1 MFIDDEELRIIFK
14 SASEEHLQ
22 KLEDGLLHL
31 EKNPHDQENLEEI
44 MREAH
49 SLKGDA
55 GMLGLKDISTIAH
68 QLEHILG
75 TVKRN
80 EVELSPD
87 ISDRLYQGLDAIKQ
101 LVTEAVSAIPPRIE
115 AFHVLAYMMGGSSPT
130 ASTNSAE
137 KETSTKTEIE
147 AETNAEIAAENSQQV
162 TLFVEPQPEELPELE
177 TTITTSDVEIIHPE
191 VEDPVTITI
200 QDITSSTVPVTEIKK
215 VNVSISPILDNSPEP
230 HKEPTNKT
238 SNEQTYRIESVRVE
252 TRHLDSLMTQAGEL
266 TVNKIRIN
274 HRLAEI
280 EEIANLCEEYGR
292 IRAHFSRLI
301 PKTESA
307 QTAFFPVSTSLFA
320 LPHNSELALKKD
332 SSQTIEKFLEEMGN
346 LVNKLRNSL
355 YEDVQRLEVVS
366 DELSDGIRTLR
377 LLPLAT
383 IFSLF
388 PRMVRDL
395 AKQQGKEINLIIEGG
410 ETKAD
415 KRIIEEMKD
424 PLMHM
429 IRNCVDHGIE
439 TIEERCRFG
448 KSPQGTILL
457 RAKQT
462 TTNVVIEVI
471 DDGRGLDIEKI
482 KQTALKRHVCREEEL
497 ATMTQNQIQSLI
509 FTPGFSTRTFV
520 TEVSGRGVGLDV
532 VRTNVEHL
540 KGNIQVESNL
550 GMGCT
555 IRMLLPTTLATAHV
569 LIVSVDSIS
578 YAIPV
583 EYVMMAR
590 LITQEDIFP
599 IEGQDT
605 ILLDSQ
611 PISVTHLADLL
622 EINHQQG
629 WGTFC
634 IQQTTTNSQHLPCII
649 IKVGDATLGLIVD
662 ALLDEQDVMLKPQG
676 KLLKRVRNV
685 SGATILGTGE
695 VCMVLNPQDLIKS
708 VRKQA
713 VSQSTRHPVKSLPSA
728 ERKQVILLVEDSI
741 AIRTQ
746 EKRIL
751 EAAGYEV
758 VTAVDGM
765 DALTKLKSRSYDA
778 IVSDI
783 QMPNLDGLS
792 LAAKVRQNKE
802 YSELPIILVTS
813 LASDEDKKRGA
824 EAGANAYI
832 TKGTFNQQVL
842 LDTLRRLV

>member
-1 MFIDDEELRIIFK
+1 MFIDDEELRVIFK

-22 KLEDGLLHL
+22 KLEDGFLHL
-31 EKNPHDQENLEEI
+31 EKNPNEPAILEEL
-44 MREAH
+44 MRESH

-55 GMLGLKDISTIAH
+55 GMLGLKDISTLAH

-75 TVKRN
+75 TIKRS
-80 EVELSPD
+80 EVELSSD
-87 ISDRLYQGLDAIKQ
+87 VSDRLYQGLDAIKQ
-101 LVTEAVSAIPPRIE
+101 LVTEAVLGTPPRIDV
-115 AFHVLAYMMGGSSPT
+115 FHVLAYMMGGNNPASSPNPTT
-130 ASTNSAE
+130 AQASLE
-137 KETSTKTEIE
+137 ETEETEQTESIE
-147 AETNAEIAAENSQQV
+147 ASEDDSLFGEQILDDLVNSEAIVITN
-162 TLFVEPQPEELPELE
+162 
-177 TTITTSDVEIIHPE
+177 DVEDLPIINISE
-191 VEDPVTITI
+191 VPAKV
-200 QDITSSTVPVTEIKK
+200 VPVNEIQK
-215 VNVSISPILDNSPEP
+215 VNVTISQLSETSPKTINISSNKAANEP
-230 HKEPTNKT
+230 
-238 SNEQTYRIESVRVE
+238 TYRIESVRVE
-252 TRHLDSLMTQAGEL
+252 TRHLDALMTQAGEL
-266 TVNKIRIN
+266 TVTKIRIN
-274 HRLAEI
+274 HRLLEV
-280 EEIANLCEEYGR
+280 EEIVNLCEEYSR
-292 IRAHFSRLI
+292 IRSQISRAKSNNNSLE
-301 PKTESA
+301 PS
-307 QTAFFPVSTSLFA
+307 FFPVNASLFA
-320 LPHNSELALKKD
+320 LPQSSNIALKKD
-332 SSQTIEKFLEEMGN
+332 ATQTTENFLDRLGN
-346 LVNKLRNSL
+346 IVNKLRNSL
-355 YEDVQRLEVVS
+355 YEDLQRLEVIS

-377 LLPLAT
+377 LLPLTT
-383 IFSLF
+383 IFGLF

-395 AKQQGKEINLIIEGG
+395 AKQQNKEINFLIEGG

-439 TIEERCRFG
+439 SVEERIALG

-482 KQTALKRHVCREEEL
+482 KQTALKRRICREEEL
-497 ATMTQNQIQSLI
+497 VTMTPSQVQSLI

-540 KGNIQVESNL
+540 KGNIQVESNF

-569 LIVSVDSIS
+569 LIVSVDNIS

-605 ILLDSQ
+605 ILVDFQ

-629 WGTFC
+629 WGTLPL
-634 IQQTTTNSQHLPCII
+634 QQVATNSQHLPCII

-713 VSQSTRHPVKSLPSA
+713 VSKVARRTVKSLPITG
-728 ERKQVILLVEDSI
+728 RKQTILLVEDSI

-751 EAAGYEV
+751 EGAGYEV
-758 VTAVDGM
+758 ITAVDGM

-792 LAAKVRQNKE
+792 LTAKIRQHKE

>member
-1 MFIDDEELRIIFK
+1 MYIDDEELRVIFK

-31 EKNPHDQENLEEI
+31 EKNPCEQENLEEL

-55 GMLGLKDISTIAH
+55 GMLGLKDISTLAH

-75 TVKRN
+75 TIKRS
-80 EVELSPD
+80 EAELSSD
-87 ISDRLYQGLDAIKQ
+87 VSDRLYQGLDAISQ
-101 LVTEAVSAIPPRIE
+101 LVVEAVTGTPPRID
-115 AFHVLAYMMGGSSPT
+115 AFHVLAYMMGGNSPKSSANSTENQPSSETET
-130 ASTNSAE
+130 A
-137 KETSTKTEIE
+137 
-147 AETNAEIAAENSQQV
+147 AETNKEVNVSVQQPEEIAAE
-162 TLFVEPQPEELPELE
+162 TPITAAEVE
-177 TTITTSDVEIIHPE
+177 VIHPE
-191 VEDPVTITI
+191 VEDPPTVNFPN
-200 QDITSSTVPVTEIKK
+200 ITSDTVPLNEIKTI
-215 VNVSISPILDNSPEP
+215 NVTVSPISENTPEP
-230 HKEPTNKT
+230 VKFSPNTTPTEP
-238 SNEQTYRIESVRVE
+238 TYRIESVRVE

-266 TVNKIRIN
+266 TVTKIRVN

-280 EEIANLCEEYGR
+280 EEIANLCEEYSR
-292 IRAHFSRLI
+292 IKSQPSRTTV
-301 PKTESA
+301 KAESA
-307 QTAFFPVSTSLFA
+307 QTAFLPVAASLFS
-320 LPHNSELALKKD
+320 LPQSSDLALSKD
-332 SSQTIEKFLEEMGN
+332 SFKTKEEFLEKLGM

-377 LLPLAT
+377 LLPLST
-383 IFSLF
+383 IFGLF

-395 AKQQGKEINLIIEGG
+395 GKQQGKEINFIIEGG

-439 TIEERCRFG
+439 TVEERCRVG
-448 KSPQGTILL
+448 KPPQGTIIL

-482 KQTALKRHVCREEEL
+482 KQTALKRRVCREEEL
-497 ATMTQNQIQSLI
+497 STMTPSQIQSLI

-532 VRTNVEHL
+532 VRNNVEHL
-540 KGNIQVESNL
+540 KGNIQVESNF

-569 LIVSVDSIS
+569 LIVSVDNIS

-605 ILLDSQ
+605 ILIDSQ

-629 WGTFC
+629 WGTLPL
-634 IQQTTTNSQHLPCII
+634 QQATTNSQHLPCII

-713 VSQSTRHPVKSLPSA
+713 VSKVARRSVKSLPST
-728 ERKQVILLVEDSI
+728 ERKQAILLVEDSI

-751 EAAGYEV
+751 EGAGYEV

-792 LAAKVRQNKE
+792 LTAKIRQQKE
-802 YSELPIILVTS
+802 YSEIPIILVTS

>member
-31 EKNPHDQENLEEI
+31 EKNPSEQANVEEL

-55 GMLGLKDISTIAH
+55 GMLGLKDISTLAH

-75 TVKRN
+75 TVKRG
-80 EVELSPD
+80 EVELSSD
-87 ISDRLYQGLDAIKQ
+87 ISDRLYKGLDAISQ
-101 LVTEAVSAIPPRIE
+101 LVAEAVVGTPPCID
-115 AFHVLAYMMGGSSPT
+115 AFHILAYMMGGNNPTSST
-130 ASTNSAE
+130 DSTTNLTE
-137 KETSTKTEIE
+137 EHLKLETEIAPE
-147 AETNAEIAAENSQQV
+147 PSEEVS
-162 TLFVEPQPEELPELE
+162 LSVEQPAGNLADIE
-177 TTITTSDVEIIHPE
+177 TTITATNVEVIHPE
-191 VEDPVTITI
+191 LEDVPTINI
-200 QDITSSTVPVTEIKK
+200 PNFPSSTVPTQEIKT
-215 VNVSISPILDNSPEP
+215 VNVTISPISKKSPEP
-230 HKEPTNKT
+230 LKDSTNKT
-238 SNEQTYRIESVRVE
+238 PGEQTYRIESVRVE

-266 TVNKIRIN
+266 TVTKIRIN

-280 EEIANLCEEYGR
+280 EEIANLCEEFSR
-292 IRAHFSRLI
+292 IRPHSSKMIA
-301 PKTESA
+301 KTESA
-307 QTAFFPVSTSLFA
+307 QTPFFPVAASLFS
-320 LPHNSELALKKD
+320 PPPNSDLALKKD
-332 SSQTIEKFLEEMGN
+332 SSQTTENFFNQLGI

-355 YEDVQRLEVVS
+355 YEDFQRLEVVS

-377 LLPLAT
+377 LLPLVT
-383 IFSLF
+383 IFNLF

-395 AKQQGKEINLIIEGG
+395 AKQQGKEINFIIEGG
-410 ETKAD
+410 DTKAD

-439 TIEERCRFG
+439 TVEERCRLG
-448 KSPQGTILL
+448 KPPEGTILL
-457 RAKQT
+457 RAQQT

-497 ATMTQNQIQSLI
+497 ATMTPSQVQSLI

-540 KGNIQVESNL
+540 KGNLQVESKF
-550 GMGCT
+550 GIGCT

-569 LIVSVDSIS
+569 LIVAVDNIS

-605 ILLDSQ
+605 ILVDSQ

-622 EINHQQG
+622 EINHRQG
-629 WGTFC
+629 WVTLPL
-634 IQQTTTNSQHLPCII
+634 QQTTNNSQHLPCII
-649 IKVGDATLGLIVD
+649 IKVGDASLGLIVD
-662 ALLDEQDVMLKPQG
+662 ELLDEQDVMLKPQG

-708 VRKQA
+708 VRKEA
-713 VSQSTRHPVKSLPSA
+713 VSKVAKRSIKSVTSA

-751 EAAGYEV
+751 EGAGYEV

-792 LAAKVRQNKE
+792 LAAKIRQNKE

>member
-1 MFIDDEELRIIFK
+1 MYIDDEELRVIFK

-22 KLEDGLLHL
+22 KLEEGLLHL
-31 EKNPHDQENLEEI
+31 EKDSHDRANLEEI

-55 GMLGLKDISTIAH
+55 GMLGLKDISTLAH

-75 TVKRN
+75 TIKRN

-87 ISDRLYQGLDAIKQ
+87 VSDRLYQGLDAISQ
-101 LVTEAVSAIPPRIE
+101 LVVEAVTGTPPRID
-115 AFHVLAYMMGGSSPT
+115 AFHVLAYMMGGNSPESSDN
-130 ASTNSAE
+130 STENQPSS
-137 KETSTKTEIE
+137 ETHEEDTLSGEQPE
-147 AETNAEIAAENSQQV
+147 EIAAE
-162 TLFVEPQPEELPELE
+162 TP
-177 TTITTSDVEIIHPE
+177 ITATDVEVIHPE
-191 VEDPVTITI
+191 IEVPPTVNLPN
-200 QDITSSTVPVTEIKK
+200 ITSDTVPVNEIQKL
-215 VNVSISPILDNSPEP
+215 NLTISPISENPPEP
-230 HKEPTNKT
+230 LKIFPNLTPT
-238 SNEQTYRIESVRVE
+238 EQTYRIESVRVE

-266 TVNKIRIN
+266 TVTKIRVN

-280 EEIANLCEEYGR
+280 EEIANLCEEYSR
-292 IRAHFSRLI
+292 IKSQSSRITL
-301 PKTESA
+301 KNESA
-307 QTAFFPVSTSLFA
+307 QTDFFPVAASLFS
-320 LPHNSELALKKD
+320 LPQSSDLAHSKD
-332 SSQTIEKFLEEMGN
+332 SSRTKEQFLDKLGM

-355 YEDVQRLEVVS
+355 YEDVQRLEVIS

-377 LLPLAT
+377 LLPLST
-383 IFSLF
+383 IFNLF

-395 AKQQGKEINLIIEGG
+395 AKQQGKEINFIIEGA

-439 TIEERCRFG
+439 AVEERCRLG
-448 KSPQGTILL
+448 KPPQGTILL
-457 RAKQT
+457 RSKQT

-482 KQTALKRHVCREEEL
+482 KQTALKRRVCREEEL
-497 ATMTQNQIQSLI
+497 NTMTPSQIQSLI

-532 VRTNVEHL
+532 VRNNVEHL
-540 KGNIQVESNL
+540 KGNIQVESNF

-569 LIVSVDSIS
+569 LIVSVDNIS

-590 LITQEDIFP
+590 LITQSDIFP

-605 ILLDSQ
+605 ILVDSQ

-629 WGTFC
+629 WGTLPL
-634 IQQTTTNSQHLPCII
+634 QQAATNSQHLPCII

-713 VSQSTRHPVKSLPSA
+713 VSKVTRRSVKSLASK

-751 EAAGYEV
+751 EGAGYEV

-792 LAAKVRQNKE
+792 LTAKIRQQKE
-802 YSELPIILVTS
+802 YSEIPIILVTS

-832 TKGTFNQQVL
+832 TKGTFNQQML

>member
-1 MFIDDEELRIIFK
+1 MFIDDEELRVIFK

-22 KLEDGLLHL
+22 KLEDGLLQL
-31 EKNPHDQENLEEI
+31 EKNPCDQANLEEL

-55 GMLGLKDISTIAH
+55 GMLGLKDISTLAH

-75 TVKRN
+75 TIKRD

-87 ISDRLYQGLDAIKQ
+87 VSDRLYQGLDAISQ
-101 LVTEAVSAIPPRIE
+101 LVAKAVSGTPPQID
-115 AFHVLAYMMGGSSPT
+115 AFHVLAYMMGGNSPKSSANSTENHQSSETET
-130 ASTNSAE
+130 A
-137 KETSTKTEIE
+137 
-147 AETNAEIAAENSQQV
+147 AETQEEEISLSVEQSSENLADS
-162 TLFVEPQPEELPELE
+162 E
-177 TTITTSDVEIIHPE
+177 TTITVTDVEVIHPE
-191 VEDPVTITI
+191 IELPLTVNTQNITP
-200 QDITSSTVPVTEIKK
+200 DVVSLNTEIKT
-215 VNVSISPILDNSPEP
+215 VNFTISPNSETSPEP
-230 HKEPTNKT
+230 LRDSTSKTPT
-238 SNEQTYRIESVRVE
+238 EQTYRIESVRVE

-266 TVNKIRIN
+266 TVTKIRLN

-280 EEIANLCEEYGR
+280 EEIANFCEEYSR
-292 IRAHFSRLI
+292 IKPQFSRTTV
-301 PKTESA
+301 KNESA
-307 QTAFFPVSTSLFA
+307 QTAFFPVEASLFSLPQSSDFA
-320 LPHNSELALKKD
+320 LRKD
-332 SSQTIEKFLEEMGN
+332 SFRTKEKFLEQLGM

-355 YEDVQRLEVVS
+355 YEDVQRLEVIS

-377 LLPLAT
+377 LLPLST
-383 IFSLF
+383 IFGLF

-395 AKQQGKEINLIIEGG
+395 AKQQGKEINFIIEGG

-439 TIEERCRFG
+439 TVEERCHLG
-448 KSPQGTILL
+448 KAPQGTIVL

-471 DDGRGLDIEKI
+471 DDGRGLDMEKI
-482 KQTALKRHVCREEEL
+482 KQTALKRRVCREEEL
-497 ATMTQNQIQSLI
+497 ATMTAFQIQSLI

-540 KGNIQVESNL
+540 KGNIQVESNF
-550 GMGCT
+550 GMDCT

-569 LIVSVDSIS
+569 LIVSVDNIS

-605 ILLDSQ
+605 ILVDLQ

-622 EINHQQG
+622 EINHHQGLGNLTLQQA
-629 WGTFC
+629 
-634 IQQTTTNSQHLPCII
+634 TTNFQHLPCII

-708 VRKQA
+708 VRKQT
-713 VSQSTRHPVKSLPSA
+713 VSKVARRSIKSQPLA

-751 EAAGYEV
+751 EGAGYEV

-778 IVSDI
+778 VVSDI

-792 LAAKVRQNKE
+792 LTAKIRQNKE

-813 LASDEDKKRGA
+813 LASDEDKRRGA

>member
-1 MFIDDEELRIIFK
+1 MYIDDEELRVIFK

-31 EKNPHDQENLEEI
+31 EKDSQDQANLEEI

-55 GMLGLKDISTIAH
+55 GMLGLKDISTLAH

-75 TVKRN
+75 TIKRN

-87 ISDRLYQGLDAIKQ
+87 VSDRLYQGLDAISQ
-101 LVTEAVSAIPPRIE
+101 LVVEAVTGTPPRIDP
-115 AFHVLAYMMGGSSPT
+115 FHVLAYMMGGNSPKYKDNSTENQPSSETET
-130 ASTNSAE
+130 A
-137 KETSTKTEIE
+137 
-147 AETNAEIAAENSQQV
+147 AETNKEVNVSVEQPEEIAAE
-162 TLFVEPQPEELPELE
+162 TPITAAEVEV
-177 TTITTSDVEIIHPE
+177 INPE
-191 VEDPVTITI
+191 VEDPPTVNFPN
-200 QDITSSTVPVTEIKK
+200 ITSDTVPLNEIKT
-215 VNVSISPILDNSPEP
+215 VNVTVSPISENTPEPLKISPNLTPTEP
-230 HKEPTNKT
+230 
-238 SNEQTYRIESVRVE
+238 TYRIESVRVE

-266 TVNKIRIN
+266 TVTKIRVN

-280 EEIANLCEEYGR
+280 EEIANLCEEYSR
-292 IRAHFSRLI
+292 IKSQSSRMTL
-301 PKTESA
+301 KNESA
-307 QTAFFPVSTSLFA
+307 QTDFFPVAASLFS
-320 LPHNSELALKKD
+320 LPQSSDLALSKD
-332 SSQTIEKFLEEMGN
+332 SSRTKEQFLDRLGM

-355 YEDVQRLEVVS
+355 YEDVQRLEVIS

-383 IFSLF
+383 IFTLF

-395 AKQQGKEINLIIEGG
+395 AKQQAKEINFIIEGG

-439 TIEERCRFG
+439 TVEERCRLG
-448 KSPQGTILL
+448 KPPQGTILL

-482 KQTALKRHVCREEEL
+482 KQTALKRRVCREEEL
-497 ATMTQNQIQSLI
+497 STMTPSQIQSLI

-532 VRTNVEHL
+532 VRNNVEHL
-540 KGNIQVESNL
+540 KGNIQVESNF

-569 LIVSVDSIS
+569 LIVSVDNIS

-605 ILLDSQ
+605 ILIDSQ

-629 WGTFC
+629 WGTLPL
-634 IQQTTTNSQHLPCII
+634 QQATTNSQHLPCII

-713 VSQSTRHPVKSLPSA
+713 VSKVARRSVKSLPA
-728 ERKQVILLVEDSI
+728 TERKQAILLVEDSI

-751 EAAGYEV
+751 EGAGYEV

-792 LAAKVRQNKE
+792 LTAKIRQQKE
-802 YSELPIILVTS
+802 YSEIPIILVTS

>member
-22 KLEDGLLHL
+22 KLEEGLLKL
-31 EKNPHDQENLEEI
+31 EKNPHDRANLEEL

-55 GMLGLKDISTIAH
+55 GMLGLKDISTLAH

-75 TVKRN
+75 TIKRD
-80 EVELSPD
+80 EAELSPD
-87 ISDRLYQGLDAIKQ
+87 VSDRLYQGLDAISQ
-101 LVTEAVSAIPPRIE
+101 LIAEAVEGTPAHID
-115 AFHVLAYMMGGSSPT
+115 AFHVLAYMMGGNSP
-130 ASTNSAE
+130 
-137 KETSTKTEIE
+137 ETSPNTTENHPLSE
-147 AETNAEIAAENSQQV
+147 AETNEEEPLSVQQIREN
-162 TLFVEPQPEELPELE
+162 LPESE
-177 TTITTSDVEIIHPE
+177 TTITATDVEIIYPE
-191 VEDPVTITI
+191 VEDPPNVNTPNLTSDAVT
-200 QDITSSTVPVTEIKK
+200 SKEIKK
-215 VNVSISPILDNSPEP
+215 INFTISSISENSPESL
-230 HKEPTNKT
+230 KETTNKT
-238 SNEQTYRIESVRVE
+238 STEQTYRIESVRVE

-266 TVNKIRIN
+266 TVTKIRVN

-280 EEIANLCEEYGR
+280 EEIANLCEEYSR
-292 IRAHFSRLI
+292 IRSQTSRI
-301 PKTESA
+301 TIKTESA
-307 QTAFFPVSTSLFA
+307 SIAFFSSAASLFS
-320 LPHNSELALKKD
+320 LPKSSDLVLRKD
-332 SSQTIEKFLEEMGN
+332 LSQSTEKFLERLGT
-346 LVNKLRNSL
+346 LVKKLRSSL
-355 YEDVQRLEVVS
+355 YEDVQRLEVIS

-383 IFSLF
+383 IFNLF

-395 AKQQGKEINLIIEGG
+395 AKQQGKEINFIIEGG

-439 TIEERCRFG
+439 TVEERCRLG
-448 KSPQGTILL
+448 KSPQGTIIL

-471 DDGRGLDIEKI
+471 DDGSGLDLEKI
-482 KQTALKRHVCREEEL
+482 KQTALKRRVCREEEL
-497 ATMTQNQIQSLI
+497 STMTPSQIQSLI

-532 VRTNVEHL
+532 ARTNVEHL
-540 KGNIQVESNL
+540 KGNIQVESNF

-569 LIVSVDSIS
+569 LIVSVDNIS

-605 ILLDSQ
+605 IVVDSQ

-629 WGTFC
+629 WGTLPL
-634 IQQTTTNSQHLPCII
+634 QYATTNSQHLPCII

-713 VSQSTRHPVKSLPSA
+713 VSKVARRVVKSLPTT

-751 EAAGYEV
+751 EGAGYEV

-765 DALTKLKSRSYDA
+765 DALSKLKSRSYDA

-792 LAAKVRQNKE
+792 LAAKIRQHKE
-802 YSELPIILVTS
+802 YSEIPIILVTS

>member
-1 MFIDDEELRIIFK
+1 MFIDDEELRVIFK

-22 KLEDGLLHL
+22 KLEDGFLHL
-31 EKNPHDQENLEEI
+31 EKNPNDQEILEEL

-55 GMLGLKDISTIAH
+55 GMLGLKDISTLAH

-75 TVKRN
+75 TIKRS
-80 EVELSPD
+80 EAELSSD
-87 ISDRLYQGLDAIKQ
+87 VSDRLYQGLDAIKQ
-101 LVTEAVSAIPPRIE
+101 LVTEAVLGTPPQIDV
-115 AFHVLAYMMGGSSPT
+115 FHVLAYMMGGNHPASSPNQTT
-130 ASTNSAE
+130 AQE
-137 KETSTKTEIE
+137 PLEEIE
-147 AETNAEIAAENSQQV
+147 ETESIEASEDDSLLGETISEDLVNSEAIV
-162 TLFVEPQPEELPELE
+162 ITNEVEVIHP
-177 TTITTSDVEIIHPE
+177 DVEDLPMINVSE
-191 VEDPVTITI
+191 VPIDVMPVNEI
-200 QDITSSTVPVTEIKK
+200 QK
-215 VNVSISPILDNSPEP
+215 VNVTISQLSETSPATTNIFSNKATNEP
-230 HKEPTNKT
+230 
-238 SNEQTYRIESVRVE
+238 TYRIESVRVE

-266 TVNKIRIN
+266 TVTKIRIN
-274 HRLAEI
+274 HRLLEI
-280 EEIANLCEEYGR
+280 EEIVNLCEEYSR
-292 IRAHFSRLI
+292 SRLQKSRLRVNNDS
-301 PKTESA
+301 PETS
-307 QTAFFPVSTSLFA
+307 FFPVNASLFA
-320 LPHNSELALKKD
+320 FPQTSDITLKTD
-332 SSQTIEKFLEEMGN
+332 GTQTTEKFLEQLGN
-346 LVNKLRNSL
+346 IVNKLRNSL
-355 YEDVQRLEVVS
+355 YEDVQRLEVIS

-383 IFSLF
+383 IFGLF

-395 AKQQGKEINLIIEGG
+395 AKQQNKEINFLIEGG

-439 TIEERCRFG
+439 SVEERISRG

-471 DDGRGLDIEKI
+471 DDGRGLDMEKI
-482 KQTALKRHVCREEEL
+482 KQTALKRRICREEEL
-497 ATMTQNQIQSLI
+497 ATMTPSQVQSLI

-540 KGNIQVESNL
+540 KGNIQVESNF

-569 LIVSVDSIS
+569 LIVSVDNIS

-605 ILLDSQ
+605 ILIDSQ

-629 WGTFC
+629 WGTLPL
-634 IQQTTTNSQHLPCII
+634 QQAATNSQHLPCII

-713 VSQSTRHPVKSLPSA
+713 VSKVARRTVKSLPITG
-728 ERKQVILLVEDSI
+728 RKQTILLVEDSI

-751 EAAGYEV
+751 EGAGYEV
-758 VTAVDGM
+758 ITAVDGM
-765 DALTKLKSRSYDA
+765 DALTKLKSRSFDA

-792 LAAKVRQNKE
+792 LTAKIRQHKE

>member
-1 MFIDDEELRIIFK
+1 MYIDDEELRVIFK

-22 KLEDGLLHL
+22 KLEEGLLHL
-31 EKNPHDQENLEEI
+31 EKNPHEQANLEEL

-55 GMLGLKDISTIAH
+55 GMLGLKDISTLAH

-75 TVKRN
+75 TIKRD
-80 EVELSPD
+80 EAELSPD
-87 ISDRLYQGLDAIKQ
+87 VSDRLYQGLDAISQ
-101 LVTEAVSAIPPRIE
+101 LVVEAVTGTPPRIDP
-115 AFHVLAYMMGGSSPT
+115 FHVLAYMMGGNSPKSSANSTENQPSSETET
-130 ASTNSAE
+130 A
-137 KETSTKTEIE
+137 
-147 AETNAEIAAENSQQV
+147 AETHEEDTLSLEQPTENLAAE
-162 TLFVEPQPEELPELE
+162 TP
-177 TTITTSDVEIIHPE
+177 TTATDVDVIHPE
-191 VEDPVTITI
+191 VEDPPTVNIPN
-200 QDITSSTVPVTEIKK
+200 ITSSVVPLNEIQKLTF
-215 VNVSISPILDNSPEP
+215 SISPSSENSPESL
-230 HKEPTNKT
+230 KEATNKT
-238 SNEQTYRIESVRVE
+238 PVEQTYRIESVRVE

-266 TVNKIRIN
+266 TVTKIRIN

-280 EEIANLCEEYGR
+280 EEITNFCEEYSR
-292 IRAHFSRLI
+292 IKSQSSRTTVT
-301 PKTESA
+301 TESA
-307 QTAFFPVSTSLFA
+307 QNAFFPVAASLFS
-320 LPHNSELALKKD
+320 LPQSSDLALKKD
-332 SSQTIEKFLEEMGN
+332 SSRTKENFLEKLGM

-355 YEDVQRLEVVS
+355 YEDVQRLEVIS

-377 LLPLAT
+377 LLPLST

-395 AKQQGKEINLIIEGG
+395 AKQQGKEINFIIEGG

-439 TIEERCRFG
+439 TVEERCRLG
-448 KSPQGTILL
+448 KPPQGTIIL
-457 RAKQT
+457 RSKQT

-482 KQTALKRHVCREEEL
+482 KQTALKRRVYREEEL
-497 ATMTQNQIQSLI
+497 ITMTPSQIQALI
-509 FTPGFSTRTFV
+509 FIPGFSTRTFV

-532 VRTNVEHL
+532 VRNNVEHL
-540 KGNIQVESNL
+540 KGNIQVESDF

-569 LIVSVDSIS
+569 LIVSVDNIS

-605 ILLDSQ
+605 ILVDSQ

-629 WGTFC
+629 WATLPL
-634 IQQTTTNSQHLPCII
+634 QQVATNSQHLPCII

-713 VSQSTRHPVKSLPSA
+713 VSKVARRSVKSLPA
-728 ERKQVILLVEDSI
+728 TERKQAILLVEDSI

-751 EAAGYEV
+751 EGAGYEV

-792 LAAKVRQNKE
+792 LAAKIRQNKE
-802 YSELPIILVTS
+802 YSEIPIILVTS

>member
-1 MFIDDEELRIIFK
+1 MFIDDEELRTIFK

-31 EKNPHDQENLEEI
+31 EKNPSEQANLEEL

-55 GMLGLKDISTIAH
+55 GMLGLKDISTLAH

-75 TVKRN
+75 AVKRG
-80 EVELSPD
+80 EVELSSD
-87 ISDRLYQGLDAIKQ
+87 VSDRFYKGLDAISQ
-101 LVTEAVSAIPPRIE
+101 LVAEAVTGTPPQIN
-115 AFHVLAYMMGGSSPT
+115 AFHVLAYMMGGNNPTSSPN
-130 ASTNSAE
+130 STDNQPSSERKIA
-137 KETSTKTEIE
+137 
-147 AETNAEIAAENSQQV
+147 AETNSEVSLSVQR
-162 TLFVEPQPEELPELE
+162 TSEELADAE
-177 TTITTSDVEIIHPE
+177 TTMTATEVEVIHPE
-191 VEDPVTITI
+191 IEVNTTVNIPNIP
-200 QDITSSTVPVTEIKK
+200 SSTVTTPEIEQVKLT
-215 VNVSISPILDNSPEP
+215 ISPIAEKSPELL
-230 HKEPTNKT
+230 KEPTNK
-238 SNEQTYRIESVRVE
+238 NPIEQTYRIESVRVE

-266 TVNKIRIN
+266 TVTKIRIN

-280 EEIANLCEEYGR
+280 EEIANLCEEYSRTRAKYSR
-292 IRAHFSRLI
+292 ITA
-301 PKTESA
+301 KGESA
-307 QTAFFPVSTSLFA
+307 QKALFPVAASLFS
-320 LPHNSELALKKD
+320 LPQSTDLALNKD
-332 SSQTIEKFLEEMGN
+332 SSSSTEKFLDQLEV
-346 LVNKLRNSL
+346 LVNKLRTSL
-355 YEDVQRLEVVS
+355 YEDFQRLEVVS

-395 AKQQGKEINLIIEGG
+395 AKQQGKEINFIIEGG

-439 TIEERCRFG
+439 TVEERIRLG
-448 KSPQGTILL
+448 KSPEGTILL

-497 ATMTQNQIQSLI
+497 ATMTPSQIQSLI

-540 KGNIQVESNL
+540 KGNIQVESDF
-550 GMGCT
+550 GKGST

-569 LIVSVDSIS
+569 LIVAVDNIS

-605 ILLDSQ
+605 ILVDSQ

-629 WGTFC
+629 WGTLPL
-634 IQQTTTNSQHLPCII
+634 QQATANSQHLPCII
-649 IKVGDATLGLIVD
+649 IKVGDASLGLIVD

-713 VSQSTRHPVKSLPSA
+713 VSKVSRRSVKSLPSA
-728 ERKQVILLVEDSI
+728 ERKQAILLVEDSI

-751 EAAGYEV
+751 EGAGYEV

-792 LAAKVRQNKE
+792 LTAKIRQNKE

-813 LASDEDKKRGA
+813 LASDEDKRRGA

>member
-1 MFIDDEELRIIFK
+1 MFIDDEELRTIFK

-31 EKNPHDQENLEEI
+31 EKNPHEQTNLEEL

-55 GMLGLKDISTIAH
+55 GMLGLKDISTLAH

-75 TVKRN
+75 TVKRG
-80 EVELSPD
+80 EVELSSE
-87 ISDRLYQGLDAIKQ
+87 ISDRLYQGLDAISQ
-101 LVTEAVSAIPPRIE
+101 LVVEAVIGTPPSID
-115 AFHVLAYMMGGSSPT
+115 AFHVLAYMMGGNNLKSP
-130 ASTNSAE
+130 ANSTENNQTSESEIAT
-137 KETSTKTEIE
+137 ETSEKV
-147 AETNAEIAAENSQQV
+147 S
-162 TLFVEPQPEELPELE
+162 LFEPQVSENLPDLE
-177 TTITTSDVEIIHPE
+177 SIITATEVEVIHPE
-191 VEDPVTITI
+191 VEEPLTVNIPNL
-200 QDITSSTVPVTEIKK
+200 TSEAAIKEIKK
-215 VNVSISPILDNSPEP
+215 VNVTISPISENSPEP
-230 HKEPTNKT
+230 LKDSTNKT
-238 SNEQTYRIESVRVE
+238 PNEQTYRIESVRVE

-266 TVNKIRIN
+266 TVTKIRIN
-274 HRLAEI
+274 HRLSEI
-280 EEIANLCEEYGR
+280 EEISNVCEECSR
-292 IRAHFSRLI
+292 IRTQSSNKITAKI
-301 PKTESA
+301 DSA
-307 QTAFFPVSTSLFA
+307 QNAFFPVAASLFS
-320 LPHNSELALKKD
+320 LPQSSDLSLRKD
-332 SSQTIEKFLEEMGN
+332 SSKSIEKFLEQLET
-346 LVNKLRNSL
+346 LVKKLRNSL
-355 YEDVQRLEVVS
+355 YEDVQRLEVIS

-383 IFSLF
+383 IFNLF

-395 AKQQGKEINLIIEGG
+395 AKQQGKEINFIVEGG

-439 TIEERCRFG
+439 TVEERSRLG
-448 KSPQGTILL
+448 KPTEGRILL

-482 KQTALKRHVCREEEL
+482 KQTALKRRVCREEEL
-497 ATMTQNQIQSLI
+497 ATMTPSQVQSLI

-540 KGNIQVESNL
+540 KGNIQVESNF

-569 LIVSVDSIS
+569 LIVSVDNIS

-590 LITQEDIFP
+590 LIAQEDIFP

-605 ILLDSQ
+605 ILVDYQ

-629 WGTFC
+629 WGTLPL
-634 IQQTTTNSQHLPCII
+634 QQATANSQHLPCII

-713 VSQSTRHPVKSLPSA
+713 VSKVARRSVKSLPSV
-728 ERKQVILLVEDSI
+728 ERKQAILLVEDSI

-751 EAAGYEV
+751 EGAGYEV

-765 DALTKLKSRSYDA
+765 DALSKLKSRSYDA

-792 LAAKVRQNKE
+792 LTAKIRQHKE
-802 YSELPIILVTS
+802 YSEIPIILVTS